1 MALNLSIYL
10 VLSITLLFG
19 CSSNKSDTVNHLAS
33 TIDYHN
39 KAAAISNK
47 GPAWSAYSKEDLE
60 KMTAYNRMALKEARL
75 IDFEALNKDYATLG
89 DHCQQELLKGLELM
103 VEGDQNGD
111 GQMSLSGQVLMDRFG
126 EWYHSHFV
134 EIRKARKR

>member
-1 MALNLSIYL
+1 

-19 CSSNKSDTVNHLAS
+19 CSGDKSDTVNHLAA

-39 KAAAISNK
+39 KAATISNK

-60 KMTAYNRMALKEARL
+60 KITAYNRMALKEARL

-103 VEGDQNGD
+103 AEGDQKGD
-111 GQMSLSGQVLMDRFG
+111 TKISLSGQVLMDRFG
-126 EWYHSHFV
+126 EWYHNHFD
-134 EIRKARKR
+134 EIRKSRKK